1 MRQGRQGRQQLQEG
15 QQTQEPQQGQGTELA
30 HQEIDCKSHKL
41 AQSRWLGSDKIQNH
55 QTISVDLLTWILIQN
70 FAFFLG
76 SLCRPFHDQA
86 FKSISSPQASSVIPY
101 ATLLRFLSVSCN
113 FCKSRQGLTCHKKIQ
128 HRQAQTF
135 KTISLPQASSV
146 IPYATLL
153 KFLSVSCIFC
163 KIIKS

>member
-1 MRQGRQGRQQLQEG
+1 MFLVWDLVSSSEPQSVQVFPPHQTPTQLAGQLPLCIGFLMPVESEGRKGRQGRQGRQGSQQLQEG
-15 QQTQEPQQGQGTELA
+15 QQTQELQQGQGTELA

-86 FKSISSPQASSVIPY
+86 CSH
-101 ATLLRFLSVSCN
+101 L
-113 FCKSRQGLTCHKKIQ
+113 GLT
-128 HRQAQTF
+128 
-135 KTISLPQASSV
+135 SSKV
-146 IPYATLL
+146 LL
-153 KFLSVSCIFC
+153 FTD
-163 KIIKS
+163 